1 MKKAFTMIELVFVI
15 VVIGILATI
24 AIPKF
29 AATRDDATLTKA
41 KTTVAN
47 IRAAVSS
54 EVQRRIFEGNY
65 TAINN
70 LGGTVNGYDATLFD
84 YFEGNTTGRRVLEY
98 PPRSCKT
105 NASTGCWMRVNDVS
119 GKGTY
124 IYIMPSGVD
133 LNNTTFTVNNNR
145 FECDAT
151 HNPEGCRKLE
161 R

>member
-29 AATRDDATLTKA
+29 AATRDDAILTKA

-47 IRAAVSS
+47 IRAAMSS

-65 TAINN
+65 TAIND
-70 LGGTVNGYDATLFD
+70 LGGVVNTNDKPIFD
-84 YFEGNTTGRRVLEY
+84 YFDGNSSNRRVLEY
-98 PPRSCKT
+98 PPRSCET
-105 NASTGCWMRVNDVS
+105 NSSVGCWM
-119 GKGTY
+119 KTATGTY
-124 IYIMPSGVD
+124 LYKMPAGVN
-133 LNNTTFTVNNNR
+133 LANPTFTVNNNR
-145 FECDAT
+145 FDCNTAV
-151 HNPEGCRKLE
+151 NPDSCRKLE